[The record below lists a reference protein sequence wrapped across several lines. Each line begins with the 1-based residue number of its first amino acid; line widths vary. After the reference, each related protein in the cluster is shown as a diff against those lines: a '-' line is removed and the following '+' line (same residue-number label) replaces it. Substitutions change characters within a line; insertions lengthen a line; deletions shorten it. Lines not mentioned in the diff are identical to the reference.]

1 MWCNNYINSVDKSVK
16 VVNEDLLRW
25 HAVFY
30 SVCQALFYIVSFR
43 HQDLMDNKRSK
54 FFFFFRNGNMNS
66 IFINMLA
73 PDNVLYIPIPIPN
86 NIIYSTN

>member
-1 MWCNNYINSVDKSVK
+1 MSLWCNNYINSVDKSVK

-30 SVCQALFYIVSFR
+30 SICQALFYIVSFR

-54 FFFFFRNGNMNS
+54 FLFFSSGNMNS
-66 IFINMLA
+66 FLIDMCTMDCF
-73 PDNVLYIPIPIPN
+73 YISV
-86 NIIYSTN
+86 YTYL